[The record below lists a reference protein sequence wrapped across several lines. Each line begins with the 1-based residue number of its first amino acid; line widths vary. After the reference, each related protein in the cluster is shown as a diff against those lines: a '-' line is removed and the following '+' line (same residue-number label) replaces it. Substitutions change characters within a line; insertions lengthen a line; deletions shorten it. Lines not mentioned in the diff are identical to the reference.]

1 MDLLGEYGSDS
12 ESSLQDDSLQNNKVN
27 HKPEAISRNGK
38 KLVSLHSV
46 LPSHIFEQLVT
57 SNSHIDS
64 DDEDERLSLD
74 TSREKIKLQP
84 GADKGLSSLL
94 TELSSVTK
102 QTKVKITVNSCEKKR
117 EKMGQAFLQVERNV
131 IGSKVEDL
139 NSRRKNL
146 VVKKVHDTISK
157 DRVSSSDLNREQR
170 QIASVFKSSVNPTPY
185 NRNIS
190 QDTHP
195 QAWQN
200 YVGEGQKSSAA
211 NQRTSTSE
219 DCSFSNQKI
228 SRRDMEKSLRAG
240 KLDVVDTFDG
250 TRNIDGEAFVY
261 VPEQHQNNGETGN
274 GGIRVAPVAMYDT
287 KSGKDIMGGISGK
300 ARGKNQ
306 INFLMASAAALE
318 ANKATQAKAKSYRV
332 NAKRKY
338 GW

>member
-12 ESSLQDDSLQNNKVN
+12 ESSLQDDSLQNNQVN

-57 SNSHIDS
+57 SNSHMDS

-74 TSREKIKLQP
+74 TSREKMKLQL
-84 GADKGLSSLL
+84 GADQGLSSLL
-94 TELSSVTK
+94 TELGSVTK
-102 QTKVKITVNSCEKKR
+102 QTKVKSTINSCDRKR

-131 IGSKVEDL
+131 IGSSVEDL

-146 VVKKVHDTISK
+146 EVEKVHDTISK
-157 DRVSSSDLNREQR
+157 DNVSYSDLNGEQTHLT
-170 QIASVFKSSVNPTPY
+170 SVFKSSVNPTPY
-185 NRNIS
+185 IKNIPP
-190 QDTHP
+190 DTHP

-200 YVGEGQKSSAA
+200 HVGEGQKLNAA
-211 NQRTSTSE
+211 NRRTSTSE
-219 DCSFSNQKI
+219 DSSFSNKKI

-250 TRNIDGEAFVY
+250 TRNIDGETFVY
-261 VPEQHQNNGETGN
+261 LPEQHQNNGETGY

-318 ANKATQAKAKSYRV
+318 ANKATQSKAKSYRV